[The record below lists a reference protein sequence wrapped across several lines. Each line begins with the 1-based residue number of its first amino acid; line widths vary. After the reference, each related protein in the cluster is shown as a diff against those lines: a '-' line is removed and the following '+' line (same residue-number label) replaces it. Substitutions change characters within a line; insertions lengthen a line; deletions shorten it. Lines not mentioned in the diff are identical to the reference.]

1 MLQRA
6 FHPQSPPST
15 ITRPSSL
22 APPSATAKLHADQEP
37 PSCYQDSHSRAFRG
51 LKPHQNRTRIAMLL
65 SQQRET
71 ENQATHAR
79 IPPVHTA
86 CDPVVEQR
94 GLPLMPTPRIRRIC
108 DAGRNPADIHFR
120 ALSSESDERSG
131 RRGLSRGSCPALIDR
146 RVYGNPASLNPT
158 FGEVAG
164 P

>member
-6 FHPQSPPST
+6 FPPQSPPST

-37 PSCYQDSHSRAFRG
+37 PSCNPHIRGHSRPETPPESQCCCRSKEK
-51 LKPHQNRTRIAMLL
+51 LRTRRPML
-65 SQQRET
+65 E
-71 ENQATHAR
+71 

-94 GLPLMPTPRIRRIC
+94 GLPLMPTPRIRRIS
-108 DAGRNPADIHFR
+108 DARRNPADIHFR
-120 ALSSESDERSG
+120 ALSRESDERRG
-131 RRGLSRGSCPALIDR
+131 RRGPSRGSCPALVDR
-146 RVYGNPASLNPT
+146 GVHGNPASPNPT